1 MVQGNVFEHDQP
13 VRYSL
18 EKSEILRGQKQYQR
32 LLQSGKTIR
41 TGNILCRLLVQTMED
56 NKSREI
62 IRAGFT
68 VPRRN
73 VRKAVDRNRIKRLL
87 REAYRLN
94 KYMLLETVRKKF
106 LYLDILFIY
115 QGTAETKPRYLKLE
129 QVQTDMIRCLSE
141 LKKRIT
147 GGVVQ

>member
-1 MVQGNVFEHDQP
+1 
-13 VRYSL
+13 
-18 EKSEILRGQKQYQR
+18 
-32 LLQSGKTIR
+32 
-41 TGNILCRLLVQTMED
+41 
-56 NKSREI
+56 
-62 IRAGFT
+62 
-68 VPRRN
+68 
-73 VRKAVDRNRIKRLL
+73 
-87 REAYRLN
+87 
-94 KYMLLETVRKKF
+94 MLLETVRKKF